1 MAVSTN
7 SRTQLGAGPAPKGTA
22 WTTWWRRWPTWAPR
36 AAPAWGAVYAVVQT
50 AWAATGTS
58 VPVKPH
64 EVYPPGAQLALA
76 ALAVLGGAAAWAIT
90 RPLGRPGRVVVSTVL
105 AAALLVFGA
114 GALGVMMIVVTLVTL
129 SGIESATGAVHT
141 LLNAVGATFLLM
153 TVVAYRRRRRG
164 GCPRCGRPHAGAGDG
179 TLIHPSA
186 SMASART
193 QVTAYVFLCGL
204 LPWAGL
210 KTIWTL
216 GGDALGV
223 MAEGWRKL
231 SEGTGA
237 AESLASVGLDVS
249 VMAAL
254 LGVFLLTGL
263 MYRWGMV
270 FPRWTLFLSG
280 RRVPRLLPLI
290 PAWLTGG
297 ALSVYGVVLNVIA
310 LLSATGVISASEP
323 KPPFTT
329 SADLT
334 WMVWFGGLAFSGLGF
349 ALIVAAR
356 SYAARTR
363 YICTGVES
371 VKGAEGAET
380 AGA

>member
-1 MAVSTN
+1 M
-7 SRTQLGAGPAPKGTA
+7 
-22 WTTWWRRWPTWAPR
+22 
-36 AAPAWGAVYAVVQT
+36 
-50 AWAATGTS
+50 
-58 VPVKPH
+58 PVKPH
-64 EVYPPGAQLALA
+64 ETYAPAAQLALA
-76 ALAVLGGAAAWAIT
+76 ALAILGGTAAWATT
-90 RPLGRPGRVVVSTVL
+90 RPLGKPGHAVVS
-105 AAALLVFGA
+105 AALAVAILVFGL
-114 GALGVMMIVVTLVTL
+114 GALGVTMIVVTLVTL

-141 LLNAVGATFLLM
+141 LLNTAGATLLLM
-153 TVVAYRRRRRG
+153 AAVAYRRRRRG
-164 GCPRCGRPHAGAGDG
+164 GCQRCGHPHTGADG
-179 TLIHPSA
+179 AALVHPGA

-193 QVTAYVFLCGL
+193 RVTAYILMCGL

-223 MAEGWRKL
+223 TAEGWRRL
-231 SEGTGA
+231 NEDAGA
-237 AESLASVGLDVS
+237 AKALASAGLDTS

-280 RRVPRLLPLI
+280 RRVPRLLPLV

-297 ALSVYGVVLNVIA
+297 ALSVYGVVLNVMV
-310 LLSATGVISASEP
+310 LLSATGVTSPFEP
-323 KPPFTT
+323 KPPFHT
-329 SADLT
+329 SASLT
-334 WMVWFGGLAFSGLGF
+334 WMVWFGGLAFGGLGF

-363 YICTGVES
+363 YICA
-371 VKGAEGAET
+371 GAEAAT
-380 AGA
+380 